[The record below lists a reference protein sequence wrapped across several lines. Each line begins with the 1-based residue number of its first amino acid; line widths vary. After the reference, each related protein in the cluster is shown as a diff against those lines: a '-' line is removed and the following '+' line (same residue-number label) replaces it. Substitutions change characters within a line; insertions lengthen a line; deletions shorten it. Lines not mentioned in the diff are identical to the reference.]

1 MLRALALAA
10 LTLAIPTASQQA
22 PSVLKIKVV
31 LVDAAGNATPV
42 PRHALLIS
50 ENPISA
56 APRRTITAL
65 DGTADVRLR
74 PGNYTVESDTPV
86 NFNGKAYHWTQTLD
100 VRAGRDTVLELT
112 VANAEIEAAS
122 ATIPDIPELAP
133 ESDPAFLLPKWRDTV
148 VGLWSPVAHGSG
160 FVIDGTGLI
169 ATNQR
174 LIGAA
179 TSVEV
184 QLSPTIK
191 VAGTVLYANAVR
203 DVAILWIDPKVIGS
217 IASLPL
223 PCKDTE
229 AVAVTTGQELFTIGV
244 PLRQTKGMSSGSVT
258 RLDTKGIEADFI
270 LAPASAGGPVF
281 TAKGQLV
288 GLTSVADSDDSRR
301 TDARVVRIEDACA
314 GLAAAEKKKTGT
326 APSGTLLP
334 VEPTR
339 DFPIDALRSAAQNRK
354 GSVSPY
360 QLSTSTFDVAFITPV
375 LTYTAQY
382 QSQQPRPRTT
392 SKDTRQPEPEPQLVR
407 PLLDFSNW
415 SDYVIDSPPV
425 LMVRVTPRL
434 VEGFWTMVARGAAR
448 TQGVAIPPIKRIRS
462 GFSHMRAFCGDR
474 EVTPIHPFRL
484 VQRISDDDAM
494 FEGLYAFD
502 PAALSPE
509 CGQVKVV
516 VFSEKEPE
524 KGETLVVAPGIVQ
537 QFWQDFEAYRAASR

>member
-1 MLRALALAA
+1 MLRALLVAA
-10 LTLAIPTASQQA
+10 LTLSFPAAQQQTQG
-22 PSVLKIKVV
+22 VLRIKVV
-31 LVDAAGNATPV
+31 LTDAAGTVTPV

-86 NFNGKAYHWTQTLD
+86 NFFGKAYHWTQTLD
-100 VRAGRDTVLELT
+100 VRAGRDTILELT
-112 VANAEIEAAS
+112 VANAEVEAAAPGAPEVS
-122 ATIPDIPELAP
+122 A
-133 ESDPAFLLPKWRDTV
+133 ESDPAFLLPKWRDSV

-203 DVAILWIDPKVIGS
+203 DVAILWIEPKVIGS
-217 IASLPL
+217 VAALPL
-223 PCKDTE
+223 PCKDAEPVT
-229 AVAVTTGQELFTIGV
+229 VTTGQELFAIGV
-244 PLRQTKGMSSGSVT
+244 RLRQTRGMVSGAVT
-258 RLDTKGIEADFI
+258 RLDSKGIEAD
-270 LAPASAGGPVF
+270 LGRVSAGGPVF

-288 GLTSVADSDDSRR
+288 GLTSLADSDDNNGRS
-301 TDARVVRIEDACA
+301 DSRVVRIEEACA

-326 APSGTLLP
+326 LPSGTLLP

-339 DFPIDALRSAAQNRK
+339 DFPIDALRNAAQNRK

-462 GFSHMRAFCGDR
+462 GFSHMRAYCGER

-509 CGQVKVV
+509 CGQVKIV